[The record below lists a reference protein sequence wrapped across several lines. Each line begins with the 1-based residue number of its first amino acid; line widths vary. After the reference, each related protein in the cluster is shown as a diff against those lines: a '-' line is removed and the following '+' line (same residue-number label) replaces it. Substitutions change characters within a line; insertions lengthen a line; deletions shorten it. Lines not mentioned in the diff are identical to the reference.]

1 MTEPATLIELQ
12 DICFG
17 YERKPVLQD
26 VSLKISAGDFLAIIG
41 PNGGGKTTLVKIILG
56 LLRPWS
62 GSVRSNLSSRRG
74 AIGYVPQFA
83 DFDEAFPLK
92 VFDVVRMGRLGARGP
107 RRFYAKEDNRRVE
120 STLERLGLE
129 AVATSYIGDLSGGQM
144 QRTLIARALVGSP
157 EILFLD
163 EPLGSIDPE
172 SRVSVIEALKEL
184 RGRIP
189 VVVITHDITPFAGL
203 VEQIA
208 CVNRELYYHPGSELT
223 EEMLVQVYGCPVELV
238 AHGVPHRVLGE
249 HRH

>member
-1 MTEPATLIELQ
+1 MTQQTTLVEVR

-17 YERKPVLQD
+17 YERKPVLEA
-26 VSLKISAGDFLAIIG
+26 VSLEIFSRDFLAIIG

-62 GSVRSNLSSRRG
+62 GSVTVNLSGRRG

-83 DFDEAFPLK
+83 DFDESFPLK
-92 VFDVVRMGRLGARGP
+92 VFDVVQMGRLGARGP
-107 RRFYAKEDNRRVE
+107 RRFYSQDDNREVE
-120 STLERLGLE
+120 KALDRLGLG
-129 AVATSYIGDLSGGQM
+129 AVEGAYIGDLSGGQL
-144 QRTLIARALVGSP
+144 QRTLIARALVGQP

-172 SRVSVIEALKEL
+172 SRVAVIEALREL
-184 RGRIP
+184 HGRIP

>member
-1 MTEPATLIELQ
+1 
-12 DICFG
+12 
-17 YERKPVLQD
+17 
-26 VSLKISAGDFLAIIG
+26 
-41 PNGGGKTTLVKIILG
+41 
-56 LLRPWS
+56 
-62 GSVRSNLSSRRG
+62 
-74 AIGYVPQFA
+74 
-83 DFDEAFPLK
+83 
-92 VFDVVRMGRLGARGP
+92 
-107 RRFYAKEDNRRVE
+107 
-120 STLERLGLE
+120 LERLGLE

-144 QRTLIARALVGSP
+144 QRTLIARALVGDP